1 MDAGQKSTPSMP
13 LQQQDFD
20 PTAGPIGIAKQN
32 QGSCVS
38 RFGCHLG

>member
-1 MDAGQKSTPSMP
+1 MSAGQKGAPSMP

-20 PTAGPIGIAKQN
+20 PTAGLIGIAKQN

-38 RFGCHLG
+38 RFGWHPG